1 MALPNFLMIGAPKA
15 GTSAIYYYLKQHP
28 HIYMS
33 PVKEPH
39 FFALENQPLNFQG
52 PGDKQRFR
60 DAVTR
65 LEDYEKLFESVKS
78 ETAIGEASTTYLS
91 SETAPD
97 RIKHYIPDVKLIAI
111 LRNPVDAAYASFL
124 HLVRDGDEPLTD
136 FGLALEAE
144 DNRVRQNW
152 EGIWHYQRRGFYAEQ
167 LERYFQRF
175 DRDRIKV
182 YRYDDF
188 KAKPNL
194 VLQDLFQFLE
204 VDPGFMPD
212 MSAKYNVSAM
222 PKNPLLNK
230 VMVKPNPLKSA
241 INLALPKNVRSA
253 IATRVKQW
261 NFQQKKPPLSPELRD
276 RLHHNYREDILKL
289 QDLIEQD
296 LSEWLDPV

>member
-1 MALPNFLMIGAPKA
+1 MVLPNFLTIGAPKA

-28 HIYMS
+28 QIYMS

-39 FFALENQPLNFQG
+39 FFALENHSLNFQG
-52 PGDKQRFR
+52 PGDKDRFR
-60 DAVTR
+60 DAVTQ
-65 LEDYEKLFESVKS
+65 LEEYEKLFANVSREV
-78 ETAIGEASTTYLS
+78 AIGEASTTYLS
-91 SETAPD
+91 SETAPL

-124 HLVRDGDEPLTD
+124 HLVRDGDEPLAD

-144 DNRVRQNW
+144 EKRVRQNW

-167 LERYFQRF
+167 LERYFQHF
-175 DRDRIKV
+175 DRDRLKV

-188 KAKPNL
+188 KANPNV
-194 VLQDLFQFLE
+194 VLRDIFEFLE

-230 VMVKPNPLKSA
+230 MMVKPNPLKSA
-241 INLALPKNVRSA
+241 INMALPKTMRSA
-253 IATRVKQW
+253 IATRLKHW
-261 NFQQKKPPLSPELRD
+261 NFQDKKPPLSPELRD
-276 RLHHNYREDILKL
+276 RLHQNYREDMLKL
-289 QDLIEQD
+289 QDLIQQD
-296 LSEWLDPV
+296 LSEWLEPV